1 MKCCFEG
8 FEETPS
14 EDGIILITHFHYIKS
29 MYSVRVLEGLPKD
42 TGREMEPIGSFFLP
56 PKPYRDF
63 GDSFSWLL
71 LRPFCSK
78 VERNNIF
85 A

>member
-29 MYSVRVLEGLPKD
+29 YVLGASVG
-42 TGREMEPIGSFFLP
+42 GAA
-56 PKPYRDF
+56 
-63 GDSFSWLL
+63 
-71 LRPFCSK
+71 
-78 VERNNIF
+78 ERYW
-85 A
+85 